1 VITLTIEKD
10 FAMKSLNECIT
21 EYRNQIAKGE
31 IRIAYRGLID
41 FMIRLR
47 NTIRDNYP
55 SWPAAGNLYQGYMDM
70 TYFPLSTD
78 KLKDKKLKIAVVL
91 IHDTLRFEIWLSA
104 VNKNIQS
111 EYWDK
116 LKGKDLKGYRMPSV
130 LKGSDSII
138 EHTLE
143 NNPDFGDPDSLIRQL
158 VTGTVRF
165 INDVEVLIS
174 EI

>member
-1 VITLTIEKD
+1 
-10 FAMKSLNECIT
+10 MKSLNECIT

-47 NTIRDNYP
+47 NTIRDKYP
-55 SWPAAGNLYQGYMDM
+55 LWPAPGNLYQGYMDM

-91 IHDTLRFEIWLSA
+91 IHETLRFEIWLSA

-111 EYWDK
+111 EYWEQ
-116 LKGKDLKGYRMPSV
+116 LKGKDLKGYRMPSA

-143 NNPDFGDPDSLIRQL
+143 TSPDFGDPDSLIWHL
-158 VTGTVRF
+158 VTGTERF